1 MGSFII
7 TEPMAKRKRD
17 CLKGQGALREGA
29 LAFAGGGEIPL
40 PVEGNMRVFDSDIE
54 KASLVM
60 GYTTQ
65 SMHNG
70 EKYVREMDARMA
82 MGTEYRG
89 PLGGYSMYGVMRL
102 QFEDPKMQEYFEA
115 LPSKVRAFLRNSKI
129 EISSPGELMMIG
141 EHFKKE
147 LETPQDGRK

>member
-1 MGSFII
+1 
-7 TEPMAKRKRD
+7 
-17 CLKGQGALREGA
+17 
-29 LAFAGGGEIPL
+29 
-40 PVEGNMRVFDSDIE
+40 MRVFDSDIE

-70 EKYVREMDARMA
+70 EKYVRKMDARMA

-115 LPSKVRAFLRNSKI
+115 LP
-129 EISSPGELMMIG
+129 
-141 EHFKKE
+141 
-147 LETPQDGRK
+147 

>member
-1 MGSFII
+1 
-7 TEPMAKRKRD
+7 
-17 CLKGQGALREGA
+17 
-29 LAFAGGGEIPL
+29 
-40 PVEGNMRVFDSDIE
+40 MRVFDSDIE

-102 QFEDPKMQEYFEA
+102 QFEDPKMQVYFEA
-115 LPSKVRAFLRNSKI
+115 LPSKVRAFLRNSKL

>member
-1 MGSFII
+1 
-7 TEPMAKRKRD
+7 
-17 CLKGQGALREGA
+17 
-29 LAFAGGGEIPL
+29 
-40 PVEGNMRVFDSDIE
+40 
-54 KASLVM
+54 M

-70 EKYVREMDARMA
+70 EKYVRKMDARMA

-89 PLGGYSMYGVMRL
+89 PFIGYSMHGVMRL
-102 QFEDPKMQEYFEA
+102 QFEDPKMQEYFED

-147 LETPQDGRK
+147 LETPQNGRK